1 MQDFLKQNQTSS
13 PERPTVNP
21 ETPKTPEIREVLEVQ
36 PVVEERRES
45 KAEEPSHAPASAATG
60 SHVIPAS
67 ERVEHPQNKSQE
79 LHAIEKVM
87 ASGLEEIYVNL
98 DPKTKQM
105 VKTEGEVTAGKIEAL
120 LQTGKDVAKK
130 ILQLIRAW
138 LHKIPGVNSFFLE
151 QESKIKTDKI
161 LAMTKKEDR

>member
-1 MQDFLKQNQTSS
+1 MADFIKQNREQ
-13 PERPTVNP
+13 VAINP
-21 ETPKTPEIREVLEVQ
+21 ETTRAPEIREALEIQ
-36 PVVEERRES
+36 PAVEKPAET
-45 KAEEPSHAPASAATG
+45 KAEAPSRAPAPVQ

-67 ERVEHPQNKSQE
+67 ARVEHPQNKTQE
-79 LHAIEKVM
+79 LQAIEKVM
-87 ASGLEEIYVNL
+87 AGGLEEIYINL
-98 DPKTKQM
+98 DPKTKQI
-105 VKTEGEVTAGKIEAL
+105 VKTEGEITANKIEAL

-161 LAMTKKEDR
+161 LAITRKE